1 MRTSRPSSENSS
13 PRKQQN
19 SSPRAAARIHRRKPV
34 AWQTGPSWSR
44 GPRASAGLGSSYPP
58 AERSVLSTRTRG
70 TPRLYRRLQE
80 EGPDKNPPSGAL
92 GVVGGGKAE
101 TKARMSPESFRRS
114 RKGEQG
120 EAGRWGK
127 DQGSRLGFFRG
138 SLHTNPS
145 GDVCCEPLPP
155 AITILHST
163 RSVSLPEAKL
173 FKLVL
178 LHLLYAPV
186 RVSLF
191 SSSLPCSRTASLIEK
206 HPQG

>member
-1 MRTSRPSSENSS
+1 MLLLEYTDASQLRG
-13 PRKQQN
+13 KQAPHGPVVPGPQLAWE
-19 SSPRAAARIHRRKPV
+19 AA
-34 AWQTGPSWSR
+34 T
-44 GPRASAGLGSSYPP
+44 
-58 AERSVLSTRTRG
+58 
-70 TPRLYRRLQE
+70 RLQRGVCCPRGHVAHQGCIGGYRKR
-80 EGPDKNPPSGAL
+80 GPDKNPPSGAL

-127 DQGSRLGFFRG
+127 DQGSSLGFFRG

>member
-1 MRTSRPSSENSS
+1 M
-13 PRKQQN
+13 
-19 SSPRAAARIHRRKPV
+19 
-34 AWQTGPSWSR
+34 
-44 GPRASAGLGSSYPP
+44 
-58 AERSVLSTRTRG
+58 STRTRG

-127 DQGSRLGFFRG
+127 DQGSSLGFFRG

-186 RVSLF
+186 PSVPVLF
-191 SSSLPCSRTASLIEK
+191 QFTLLEDSFLD
-206 HPQG
+206 